1 MSTSK
6 SNKPTL
12 NDLLDTVLRRHTQ
25 PENVDEM
32 TALLESMGWSD
43 ARARLLYGFSDV
55 FELAAALWTLYDD
68 DVQYHSHE
76 ELPTSSVPGT
86 LMSYVRQFVRGMI
99 FAFPMLLSI
108 VSMLT
113 LHFSL
118 WSYEYV
124 SEKYATA
131 IAIGTILSFVSVGGF
146 MQSIARRA
154 FFYIFQGYYYMA
166 RRATFRFIRVGVTFS
181 LSFSVLLYI
190 LDVLFPV
197 LPYGMLTV
205 SIAFYLVLNAIW
217 LSVTTM
223 YILKSEFIFT
233 GLLAFGIGLVYVLF
247 VLFHLNILAAQLM
260 AMVVVAGLSILIVMY
275 LFRRAERREDKGIR
289 AKLPRTGVTV
299 FSVSPYFIYGTLYF
313 LLLFTDRVMAW
324 TTYNPFTTYV
334 IWFRGDY
341 EIGLDFALVMLLVPM
356 GVSEV
361 LVSRMMNAVGFS
373 QRQFRAVESPVMSRS
388 YLRNFWYGYAIM
400 GVVSVLCAIADYF
413 AVQWLVDAHHNTI
426 GKQVIMTPVTNYVF
440 VLGLI
445 SYTILGAALL
455 NAVIMFSLSRP
466 DAVIRPLAFGVIANF
481 VAGFLASRWFAY
493 YAAVW
498 GLLVGVTIFLILTTI
513 SVRKVLLQMDYH
525 LYLLS

>member
-1 MSTSK
+1 MSTK
-6 SNKPTL
+6 SSRPTL
-12 NDLLDTVLRRHTQ
+12 SDLLDAVLERHTK

-43 ARARLLYGFSDV
+43 ARAKLIYGFSDV
-55 FELAAALWTLYDD
+55 FELAVQLWALYRD
-68 DVQYHSHE
+68 DVQYNAHE
-76 ELPTSSVPGT
+76 EPPQSSLST
-86 LMSYVRQFVRGMI
+86 AILSYVRQFLRGII

-154 FFYIFQGYYYMA
+154 FFYIFQGYYNMA

-181 LSFSVLLYI
+181 LSFSVLLYF
-190 LDVLFPV
+190 LDVLFPI
-197 LPYGMLTV
+197 LPYDMLTI
-205 SIAFYLVLNAIW
+205 SIAFYLVLNSIW

-233 GLLAFGIGLVYVLF
+233 GLLALGIGLVYVLF
-247 VLFHLNILAAQLM
+247 VWLHLNILAAQLI
-260 AMVVVAGLSILIVMY
+260 AMVVVAVLSILIVMY

-299 FSVSPYFIYGTLYF
+299 FSVSPYFVYGTLYF

-324 TTYNPFTTYV
+324 TTYNPFSTYV

-341 EIGLDFALVMLLVPM
+341 EIGLDFALVMLLIPM

-361 LVSRMMNAVGFS
+361 LVSRMMNSVGFS
-373 QRQFRAVESPVMSRS
+373 QRHFRAVDSPVMNGS
-388 YLRNFWYGYAIM
+388 YVKSFWYGYAIM
-400 GVVSVLCAIADYF
+400 GVVSILSAIGDYF
-413 AVQWLVDAHHNTI
+413 AVKWLVDAHQNTI
-426 GKQVIMTPVTNYVF
+426 GKQIIMTHVTNYVF

-445 SYTILGAALL
+445 SYMILGAALL

-466 DAVIRPLAFGVIANF
+466 DQVIRPLAFGVLANF

-493 YAAVW
+493 YDAVW
-498 GLLVGVTIFLILTTI
+498 GLLAGVTIFLILTTI
-513 SVRKVLLQMDYH
+513 SVRKVLLHTDYH